1 MLRDQKSMLL
11 LKVEEKHTSN
21 TLLACEDSE
30 GRNTGPISW
39 ACCKGFVK
47 CKRLQNLLSSDY
59 LFSELQG
66 RGILSPNLPIVW
78 QKENRV
84 ALSYQIVCL
93 VNYKVEFKIKPSC
106 LQK

>member
-1 MLRDQKSMLL
+1 MQS
-11 LKVEEKHTSN
+11 
-21 TLLACEDSE
+21 TLQLACEGSE
-30 GRNTGPISW
+30 GRNTGPISR

-47 CKRLQNLLSSDY
+47 YKRLQNLLSSDY

-66 RGILSPNLPIVW
+66 WGILSPNPLMW

-84 ALSYQIVCL
+84 ALNYQIACL
-93 VNYKVEFKIKPSC
+93 VNYKVEFKIEPSC